1 MKLTLAQVRKE
12 IQKQHPKLDVKKG
25 PGYYYFYS
33 EDDKLAYALIEPFV
47 QEAATVMVN
56 YCHHLSMENWIES
69 ANEVMAKAK
78 EMGYE

>member
-1 MKLTLAQVRKE
+1 MKLTLAQIRKQ
-12 IQKQHPKLDVKKG
+12 IQKQYPALDVKKG
-25 PGYYYFYS
+25 PGYYYFFS
-33 EDDKLAYALIEPFV
+33 DNEKLYYALIEPCI
-47 QEAATVMVN
+47 QEYTTVMVN